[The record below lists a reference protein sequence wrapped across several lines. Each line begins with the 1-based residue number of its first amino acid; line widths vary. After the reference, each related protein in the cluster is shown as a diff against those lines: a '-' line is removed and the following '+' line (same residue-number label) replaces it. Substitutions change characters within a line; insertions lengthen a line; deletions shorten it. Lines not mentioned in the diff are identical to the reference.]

1 MGIWRRK
8 TSHARKFLPGLLL
21 FAASTVACGGSPVG
35 PSAADRGS
43 SSFTVMTFNIQH
55 GLDFNGR
62 YNLQGD
68 IDTIARVQP
77 DLVALQEVTRNH
89 PSYRC
94 EDQPR
99 VIAQGLEQA
108 TGRSWRTWYQ
118 QAEFTA
124 DRTCQTNG
132 TGDGPETEG
141 VAFFAP
147 ASIEQV
153 GSQPIINTA
162 VAMAARSGVTP
173 PIVTTHL
180 ASGAAQLANRT
191 TQVSQLLS
199 WAPGVGVPRILVGD
213 FNARP
218 DAPEIQPVL
227 TQYRDAWVDAL
238 GAGTAA
244 GVMSGDTR
252 VRGGRID
259 YVLYTGDGLS
269 VLSAETVDTL
279 ASDHR
284 PLVVRFGRK

>member
-1 MGIWRRK
+1 MGIWRRN
-8 TSHARKFLPGLLL
+8 TSHARQYLPGLLL
-21 FAASTVACGGSPVG
+21 IVTAAAACGGSPVG

-43 SSFTVMTFNIQH
+43 TSFTVMTFNIQH

-77 DLVALQEVTRNH
+77 DLVALQEVARNH

-94 EDQPR
+94 EDQPQL
-99 VIAQGLEQA
+99 IAKGLQQA
-108 TGRSWRTWYQ
+108 TGRSWRAWYQ
-118 QAEFTA
+118 QQSLTP
-124 DRTCQTNG
+124 DRSCQGNG

-141 VAFFAP
+141 LAFFAP
-147 ASIEQV
+147 ASIEQI
-153 GSQPIINTA
+153 GSQPLVDTA
-162 VAMAARSGVTP
+162 VAMAARSGATA

-180 ASGAAQLANRT
+180 ASGSTQLGNRT

-199 WAPGVGVPRILVGD
+199 WAPGVGVPRIVLGD

-218 DAPEIQPVL
+218 DAPEIQTVL
-227 TQYRDAWVDAL
+227 TQYRDAWADAL
-238 GAGTAA
+238 TAGTAA

-252 VRGGRID
+252 VRGGRLD
-259 YVLYTGDGLS
+259 YVLYAGDGLT
-269 VLSAETVDTL
+269 VLSAEIVDTL

-284 PLVVRFGRK
+284 PVVVRFGRK